1 MANENDYLL
10 MCQDFKQRFE
20 EKNNQL
26 KDLIILIFNLYG
38 ILNVYEKYEDVS
50 LIHVM
55 QEMVHVEIQKYL
67 KVDIE

>member
-1 MANENDYLL
+1 MDNENDYIL
-10 MCQDFKQRFE
+10 MCEDFKHRFE

-26 KDLIILIFNLYG
+26 KELIILIFNLYG

-50 LIHVM
+50 LIHAM
-55 QEMVHVEIQKYL
+55 QEMVQVEIQKYL

>member
-1 MANENDYLL
+1 MDNENDYLL
-10 MCQDFKQRFE
+10 MCQDFKQRIE

-26 KDLIILIFNLYG
+26 KDLIILTFNLYG

-55 QEMVHVEIQKYL
+55 QEMLQVEIQKYL

>member
-1 MANENDYLL
+1 MDNENDYLL
-10 MCQDFKQRFE
+10 MCQDFKQRIE

-38 ILNVYEKYEDVS
+38 ILNVYDKYEDVS